1 VSYKQIKIPTYS
13 AYTKPRILILINFF
27 LACSSGLDRVKLNW
41 DENYKN
47 YLSILS
53 LSKNQRTNL
62 KQSYMSVTWKEKGVQ
77 LHK

>member
-1 VSYKQIKIPTYS
+1 MQNSNS
-13 AYTKPRILILINFF
+13 DNFF
-27 LACSSGLDRVKLNW
+27 LACSTGMDGVKLNW

-62 KQSYMSVTWKEKGVQ
+62 KQPYMSVTWKEKGVQ